1 MNNIDTINRLA
12 RYEGRHLKPQIAN
25 ELIGNE
31 NNEYNINKIPNFTRL
46 GKKVVKLDNYL
57 KHDNADR
64 LPYFSAVLNNNIL
77 PNLTTS
83 MATSSMATSST
94 SIRYSIE
101 LHDSNSYLDN
111 DLDYSGVMV
120 WARKTTDAKTVLI
133 PDIYQYNNYLAKDSN
148 KDTNVNKINKIGFY
162 GTTTGS
168 RNPKTNTRINT
179 CIWAIDK
186 KYIDCYI
193 TNVAQMSITDIIYN
207 IKEWQQINHPR
218 VEMSDLFKYKYL
230 LDIPGNTYSWDR
242 VPIILQSNSLLF
254 KMPCTDQGWYYPLLH
269 PGEHYVDVDISS
281 MESKY
286 MYYEN
291 NPKEAAFIIQNANRF
306 VNSYLKPIH
315 AYTYMVSLFEESDY
329 WFGK

>member
-1 MNNIDTINRLA
+1 MNNIDTINRIA
-12 RYEGRHLKPQIAN
+12 RYEGRHLKPQITN
-25 ELIGNE
+25 ELIDDN
-31 NNEYNINKIPNFTRL
+31 IPNFTRL
-46 GKKVVKLDNYL
+46 GKKIVKLDNYL

-64 LPYFSAVLNNNIL
+64 LPYFSAILNNNIL

-83 MATSSMATSST
+83 VMSST
-94 SIRYSIE
+94 YSIE

-120 WARKTTDAKTVLI
+120 WARKNTDRKTVLI
-133 PDIYQYNNYLAKDSN
+133 PDVYQYNNYLT
-148 KDTNVNKINKIGFY
+148 KDTNKDDIINKINKIGFY

-168 RNPKTNTRINT
+168 TNPKTNARINT

-186 KYIDCYI
+186 NYIDCYI
-193 TNVAQMSITDIIYN
+193 TNVAQMSIIDIVNN
-207 IKEWQQINHPR
+207 IPEWQKIKHSR
-218 VEMSDLFKYKYL
+218 VDMTDLFKYKYL

-254 KMPCTDQGWYYPLLH
+254 KMPCTDHGWYYPLLH
-269 PGEHYVDVDISS
+269 PGEHYVDVDIST

-291 NPKEAAFIIQNANRF
+291 NPREAAFIIQNANRF